1 MNFSVAFVFFK
12 YLLLSKSRHGVHS
25 PFVYGFVENVIQ
37 NKSEESAFSKVKT
50 ARKELLKNHKEINF
64 TDFGAQKGE
73 KKRVVSKVAKRSG
86 VSAKYG
92 RILFKTAKYFDCKQ
106 ILEFGTSLG
115 ISGSYLALSPHTN
128 RFVTMEGC
136 KNIASIAEN
145 TFENCGIK
153 NAQIEIGDFDKILP
167 NVISTIDKIDLVFF
181 DGNHTEKA
189 TIEYFNS
196 CLPLIH
202 NDTVFVFDD
211 IHWSKGMEKAWEKIK
226 ENPKVTISIDIF
238 RMGFVFF
245 RKESSKEHFV
255 IRT

>member
-1 MNFSVAFVFFK
+1 MNISPATSYIK
-12 YLLLSKSRHGVHS
+12 YLSNSTSRHGVHS
-25 PFVYGFVENVIQ
+25 PFVYDFVEKVLRNRSDD
-37 NKSEESAFSKVKT
+37 NAFSKVKL
-50 ARKELLKNHKEINF
+50 ARKELLKNHNEINF

-92 RILFKTAKYFDCKQ
+92 KILFKTAKYFRCKQ
-106 ILEFGTSLG
+106 VLEFGTSLG
-115 ISGSYLALSPHTN
+115 ISGSYLAQAPTIS

-145 TFENCGIK
+145 TFEKCGII
-153 NAQIEIGDFDKILP
+153 NVQIEIGDFDKILP

-189 TIEYFNS
+189 TIEYFES
-196 CLPLIH
+196 CLPIIH